1 MKRTIRPMLSKER
14 ALYLRQNKRRNL
26 TVRLCRWGF
35 LGAFLLAWEVAAEW
49 EIIDSFIF
57 SQPSRILRTYWTMG
71 QTDLWY
77 HVRVTV
83 GETLAGFLL
92 GAAAGVL
99 LAILLWWSPFVARVS
114 EPYLVV
120 LNSLPKIA
128 LGPVI
133 IILAGAGTRAIVFM
147 ALAISLVVTVLEMLS
162 GFRDTDAGALRMA
175 RTFGATKGQIF
186 RKVVFPYNI
195 PTLFD
200 SLKVNIGLSL
210 VGVIAGEF
218 LVSRA
223 GLGYLIVYGGQVFR
237 MDLVM
242 ASVIILAVTAALLY
256 ESVALAQKWVNKR
269 FGHT

>member
-1 MKRTIRPMLSKER
+1 MKRTIRPILSKER

-35 LGAFLLAWEVAAEW
+35 LAAFLLAWEVAAEW

-57 SQPSRILRTYWTMG
+57 SQPSRIFRTYFSMG
-71 QTDLWY
+71 QNDLWY
-77 HVRVTV
+77 HIRVTV

-92 GAAAGVL
+92 GVAAGVL

>member
-1 MKRTIRPMLSKER
+1 MQTPLSPER
-14 ALYLRQNKRRNL
+14 ALYLRQNKRYTL

-35 LGAFLLAWEVAAEW
+35 LLLILLLWEVAAELSW
-49 EIIDSFIF
+49 IDSFIF
-57 SQPSRILRTYWTMG
+57 SQPSRILRTYGRTV
-71 QTDLWY
+71 QEDLFY

-83 GETLAGFLL
+83 AETLAGFSL

-99 LAILLWWSPFVARVS
+99 LAIALWWSPFISKVS

-162 GFRDTDAGALRMA
+162 GFRDTDPGALRMA
-175 RTFGATKGQIF
+175 ATFGATKAQTF
-186 RKVVFPYNI
+186 CKVVLPYNI

-242 ASVIILAVTAALLY
+242 ASVIILAVAALLY
-256 ESVALAQKWVNKR
+256 ESVALAQKLVGRR
-269 FGHT
+269 FGHG